1 MRMNTER
8 FKLLCDIGQQPFQST
23 RAQLLIIR
31 RAVRHIRACRHQH
44 ERELAQM
51 IRKAKL
57 GLPFTQ
63 AALDGLLEAKRAGQQ
78 VDNGAI
84 HALGAHIVS
93 LDRQVQ
99 RNMTFAH
106 VADIFCINVSHR
118 VEAETYYNEH
128 GLLGLLFS
136 ARMEDTASSRRGD
149 WRYSEWGPSVI
160 AVNEYMIDWMLKNS
174 DKLPDPFAPGGPL
187 DGVPTYRM
195 TPGGTLRRNALA
207 LTLHNQDG
215 TSRVIQRSQ
224 EVRHD

>member
-31 RAVRHIRACRHQH
+31 RAVRHICACRHQH

-51 IRKAKL
+51 IRKAKR

-63 AALDGLLEAKRAGQQ
+63 ATLDGLLKAKRASQQ
-78 VDNGAI
+78 LDNGAI
-84 HALGAHIVS
+84 QALGAHIVS

-99 RNMTFAH
+99 RIMTFAH

-118 VEAETYYNEH
+118 AEAETYYNEH

-136 ARMEDTASSRRGD
+136 ARMEDTASSRGGD

-160 AVNEYMIDWMLKNS
+160 AVNEYMIDWMVKNS
-174 DKLPDPFAPGGPL
+174 DQLPDPFAPGGPL
-187 DGVPTYRM
+187 YGVATYSRAPDGS
-195 TPGGTLRRNALA
+195 LHRNAPP
-207 LTLHNQDG
+207 LTLHSRDG
-215 TSRVIQRSQ
+215 TSRVIQRGP
-224 EVRHD
+224 EVRK